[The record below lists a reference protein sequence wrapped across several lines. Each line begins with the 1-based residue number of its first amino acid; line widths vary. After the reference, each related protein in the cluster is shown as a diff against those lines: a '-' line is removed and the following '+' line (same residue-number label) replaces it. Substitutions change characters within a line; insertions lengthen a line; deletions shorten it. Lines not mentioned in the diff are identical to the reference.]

1 MKTKISDLTHF
12 LSATNPSGSPYP
24 FLLFS
29 CSLHHSAFLFSLPPP
44 LHIAPSSPIAFAA
57 AIITSVMALLPFTFL
72 FLSLRPA
79 ILSAAVVSS
88 STVAGVPADRGRG
101 DLGSGR
107 RRSMTARRLYSS
119 TRVLEGSDLD
129 DGGPSSSL
137 TFYKGNVVEDDV
149 VASPSGVHKGGAPQ
163 ECMDAL

>member
-1 MKTKISDLTHF
+1 
-12 LSATNPSGSPYP
+12 
-24 FLLFS
+24 
-29 CSLHHSAFLFSLPPP
+29 
-44 LHIAPSSPIAFAA
+44 
-57 AIITSVMALLPFTFL
+57 MALLPFTFL

-101 DLGSGR
+101 DPGSGR

-163 ECMDAL
+163 RVYGCVVNFSMFHFMHLDVSLVRKTCCSRFWMMFYFLSSFFTRIYRCFN